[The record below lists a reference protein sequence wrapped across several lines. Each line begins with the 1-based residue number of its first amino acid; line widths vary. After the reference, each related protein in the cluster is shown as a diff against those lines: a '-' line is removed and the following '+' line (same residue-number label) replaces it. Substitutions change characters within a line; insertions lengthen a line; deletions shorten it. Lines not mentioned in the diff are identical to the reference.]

1 MRMIS
6 ISRLGNGNDVPHVPA
21 SELVRPSVRGAS
33 ARQRASRRLD
43 TAARWA
49 WTRRMLYVAGSPI
62 GGENPPHD
70 KRWRVTIATAATGID
85 PATAARLDFRIE
97 PHRTVDLDNLAR
109 PALAGLRDAGV
120 FARGYRR
127 LDAILATKTP
137 AQTNLGVDIEPTT
150 ALAIAAVPRPSNAE
164 VVVAH
169 AGLPRSE
176 HLQSKREWRDS
187 VRRQQRTI
195 DDGPVWIDIAVNTTL
210 SLEGL
215 LKPIIDG
222 LDPVLGMDP
231 SATLE
236 FTAND
241 DRVHW
246 LRIHR
251 QPHLPCPTVLAAG
264 PMTLVTQPGRPLE
277 YRGYQVSSDCESDQV
292 LPYRGRMFP
301 HTLDP

>member
-1 MRMIS
+1 MATT
-6 ISRLGNGNDVPHVPA
+6 SRTFRHRSLSGRRCVELLLASVPVVGLTPPHGGPGLGGCCTSRAH
-21 SELVRPSVRGAS
+21 PSAGRTRRTTSAGAS
-33 ARQRASRRLD
+33 RSRPRLQASIPRPRHGSTSESNRTARLTWTTSHDPRSPDFVTRAYSL
-43 TAARWA
+43 
-49 WTRRMLYVAGSPI
+49 
-62 GGENPPHD
+62 
-70 KRWRVTIATAATGID
+70 AATD
-85 PATAARLDFRIE
+85 DSTRF
-97 PHRTVDLDNLAR
+97 
-109 PALAGLRDAGV
+109 
-120 FARGYRR
+120 F
-127 LDAILATKTP
+127 ATKTP

-195 DDGPVWIDIAVNTTL
+195 DDAPVWIDIAVNTTL

-277 YRGYQVSSDCESDQV
+277 YRGYRVSSDCESDQV